1 MRKITMDDFEWLVAL
16 GYEFNDKLF
25 KIPLNDSKMRKQT
38 EMLITNGV
46 GFRTERGAIIGYYVD
61 DPVRDDLVLVE
72 MGWYCTDRQG
82 IKLLS
87 RFIEQAVE
95 DGADEV
101 RMSTLEA
108 NTAAK
113 RILERKG
120 FRPLETSHSLRL
132 G

>member
-1 MRKITMDDFEWLVAL
+1 MRKITMDDYEWLIEL
-16 GYEFNDKLF
+16 GYEFNNKLF
-25 KIPLNDSKMRKQT
+25 DVPLNDDKMRRQT
-38 EMLITNGV
+38 KMLIENGV
-46 GFRTERGAIIGYYVD
+46 GFRSEHGAIIGYYVD
-61 DPVRDDLVLVE
+61 DPVRDSTVLVE

-82 IKLLS
+82 IKLLN
-87 RFIEQAVE
+87 RFVQQAVD

-113 RILERKG
+113 LILERKG
-120 FRPLETSHSLRL
+120 FRQLETSHSLRL